1 MNNQRNYIN
10 FPIWKSNLL
19 IKLRKINK
27 VVYNVTKD
35 YIRTNGISKKMQ
47 HDLIMVR
54 IKLIRSYYLYLN
66 RTILYAYTYHKE
78 FQNFIKSGYVTTE
91 RLISQLNTTENP
103 YFTYEEK
110 KYFKLT
116 QKTLEKYGVV
126 DKNTSLYSYGIFI
139 QLVLKRTFC
148 KDIANYICD
157 FI

>member
-1 MNNQRNYIN
+1 MNNQSNYIN

-27 VVYNVTKD
+27 VVYNVSKN

-66 RTILYAYTYHKE
+66 RTILCAYTYHKE
-78 FQNFIKSGYVTTE
+78 FQNFITSGYVTAE

-116 QKTLEKYGVV
+116 QKTLEKYGIV
-126 DKNTSLYSYGIFI
+126 DKNTNIRKYGIFI
-139 QLVLKRTFC
+139 QLAIKHIFC
-148 KDIANYICD
+148 KDVANYICD

>member
-1 MNNQRNYIN
+1 MNKQRNYIN

-19 IKLRKINK
+19 TKLRKINK
-27 VVYNVTKD
+27 VVYNVSKN
-35 YIRTNGISKKMQ
+35 YIRTNEISKKMQ

-54 IKLIRSYYLYLN
+54 IKLIRSYYLYVN

-78 FQNFIKSGYVTTE
+78 FQKVTNLLRVTSE

-110 KYFKLT
+110 EYFKLT
-116 QKTLEKYGVV
+116 QKTLEKYGIV
-126 DKNTSLYSYGIFI
+126 DKNTNIRKYGIFI
-139 QLVLKRTFC
+139 QLAIKHIFC

>member
-1 MNNQRNYIN
+1 MNNQSNYIN

-27 VVYNVTKD
+27 VVYN
-35 YIRTNGISKKMQ
+35 TNGISKKMQ
-47 HDLIMVR
+47 HEVIMVR

-66 RTILYAYTYHKE
+66 RTILSAYTYHKE
-78 FQNFIKSGYVTTE
+78 FQNFITSGYVTGE

-116 QKTLEKYGVV
+116 QKTLEKYGIV
-126 DKNTSLYSYGIFI
+126 DKNTNIRKYGIFI
-139 QLVLKRTFC
+139 QLAIKHIFC